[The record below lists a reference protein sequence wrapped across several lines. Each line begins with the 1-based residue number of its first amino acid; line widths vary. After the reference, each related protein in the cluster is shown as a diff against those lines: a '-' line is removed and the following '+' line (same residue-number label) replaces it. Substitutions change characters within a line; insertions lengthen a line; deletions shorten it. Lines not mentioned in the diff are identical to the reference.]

1 MGREGRMDALGQFL
15 DMALVFHLVFSKLV
29 LGLYSF
35 FMHVF
40 ALSLSFCDFLKKQRT
55 KIKLGA
61 CRNKSK
67 ETC

>member
-1 MGREGRMDALGQFL
+1 MGREGRMDGLGQFL
-15 DMALVFHLVFSKLV
+15 AMTLVFYLVFSKLF
-29 LGLYSF
+29 LGLHSF
-35 FMHVF
+35 FLHVF
-40 ALSLSFCDFLKKQRT
+40 PLGLSFCDFLKKQAT